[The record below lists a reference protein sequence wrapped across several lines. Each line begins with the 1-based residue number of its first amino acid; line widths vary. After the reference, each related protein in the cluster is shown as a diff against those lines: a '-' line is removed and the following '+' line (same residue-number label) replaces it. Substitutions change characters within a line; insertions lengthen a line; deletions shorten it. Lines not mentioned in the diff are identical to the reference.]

1 MSSPAL
7 PLLLPL
13 LLLLAPPPS
22 SSSPTPSSAPPA
34 PPPLPLKFQTISTST
49 YTSPGF
55 YAGVLDIAFTAD
67 CSLGPASQRLRSVYP
82 DGYTVFSDCAA
93 GTRYITEPS
102 SRGDACSFETIREG
116 EECGLVCG
124 SPFSVRD
131 TDGVYTFGPGME
143 VEWSSRAAAPDNA
156 NITQFTGSVARGSG
170 SRAVVVNVTSDDEVV
185 GVRVESDDWFI
196 VDTTLERTNGTFD
209 ESVWDVPAGCEPSSD
224 GDDGYSSSSQSAD
237 ASSDDLNSSSQSADA
252 SSDNLNSSSQNAD
265 ASSPPSFPAA
275 WSATLVTGF
284 ANPGY
289 NAGNVFTNTTAHC
302 PSPSAQ
308 ISRTTFGNFHT
319 VQQDCGRGLIFD
331 YDLEGFNCFVTPIGE
346 GGVDARICGTCTMP
360 FGLRDSGPLGWT
372 FRGAGSDRSE
382 LDVADW
388 AAGGAAAWAGTAD
401 GGAVRV
407 GVEVDGDGGFVR
419 NEVEEEGWIR
429 ADVSLSDYK
438 ELGEEEL
445 EEKFKL
451 PACFDGLY

>member
-1 MSSPAL
+1 
-7 PLLLPL
+7 
-13 LLLLAPPPS
+13 
-22 SSSPTPSSAPPA
+22 
-34 PPPLPLKFQTISTST
+34 
-49 YTSPGF
+49 
-55 YAGVLDIAFTAD
+55 
-67 CSLGPASQRLRSVYP
+67 
-82 DGYTVFSDCAA
+82 
-93 GTRYITEPS
+93 
-102 SRGDACSFETIREG
+102 
-116 EECGLVCG
+116 
-124 SPFSVRD
+124 
-131 TDGVYTFGPGME
+131 
-143 VEWSSRAAAPDNA
+143 
-156 NITQFTGSVARGSG
+156 
-170 SRAVVVNVTSDDEVV
+170 VVVNVTSDDEVV

-224 GDDGYSSSSQSAD
+224 GDGGYSSSSQSAD
-237 ASSDDLNSSSQSADA
+237 ASFGDLNSSSQSADA
-252 SSDNLNSSSQNAD
+252 SSDDLNSSSQNAD

-275 WSATLVTGF
+275 RSATLVTGF

-346 GGVDARICGTCTMP
+346 GGVDARICGTCTRPPLTFPLPPPRANPPAPPRPPGTMP